1 MRKKL
6 FFHFF
11 AFTIYLNIF
20 RYFTQNQYLRTMKTV
35 IKHYFTFDLSLY
47 QMKQYLAHKNI
58 KNRKDGKI
66 SPLSRI
72 NLENIEVFLI
82 LKFIFYVY
90 QYYIILHNFAVKLD
104 NLVLIKRSLKMRM
117 HADKSLA
124 IDSLLKLI
132 VFFTIVPFCDIFH
145 F

>member
-6 FFHFF
+6 FFSFF
-11 AFTIYLNIF
+11 RFYNIF
-20 RYFTQNQYLRTMKTV
+20 KHISVFHIELVLRTMKTV

-47 QMKQYLAHKNI
+47 QIKQYLAHKNI